1 MIQQIISHT
10 PTYVWAILAF
20 LVYRGVNALSDRET
34 TLRNLFIIP
43 GVMLYLSLSSMADKF
58 GLRDATIGLWA
69 VGAVAGAALSFTL
82 TSGAIQVNRAAGTL
96 IQRGSAVPLVLMLAI
111 FFSKYAVAVVFAMQ
125 PALTQNVLAVAAVCL
140 LFGLF
145 NGIFL
150 GRLLRYLNAWLRAE
164 AAATAAAV

>member
-20 LVYRGVNALSDRET
+20 LVYRGVNAMSDRES
-34 TLRNLFIIP
+34 TLRSLFIIP

-69 VGAVAGAALSFTL
+69 VGAAAGAALAFTL
-82 TSGAIQVNRAAGTL
+82 MSGAIRVNRAAGTL
-96 IQRGSAVPLVLMLAI
+96 IQRGSVVPLVLMMAI
-111 FFSKYAVAVVFAMQ
+111 FISKYVVAVVFAMQ
-125 PALTQNVLAVAAVCL
+125 PALTQNPPVVGAVCL
-140 LFGLF
+140 MFGLF

-150 GRLLRYLNAWLRAE
+150 GRLLRYLDAWLRA
-164 AAATAAAV
+164 ASDASTAAA